1 MTLRGT
7 CEPGTGEAGAARPH
21 LLASRP
27 QFLGPSQP
35 HEPELSAAS
44 SGIHAP
50 RWTLGALAPAL
61 ALLNPVCGEGLLL
74 RTSGNV
80 SVTRL
85 IT

>member
-7 CEPGTGEAGAARPH
+7 CEPGMGEAGAARPH

-35 HEPELSAAS
+35 REPELSAAS

-74 RTSGNV
+74 RTSGNA